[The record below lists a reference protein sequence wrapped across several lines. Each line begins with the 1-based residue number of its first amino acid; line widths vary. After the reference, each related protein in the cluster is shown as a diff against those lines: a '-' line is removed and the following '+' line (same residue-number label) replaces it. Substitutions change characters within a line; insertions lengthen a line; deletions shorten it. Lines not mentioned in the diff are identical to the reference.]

1 MVVQF
6 EDFESSKAFPLLSR
20 YRHRYRVFNDD
31 IQGTGCVTLSGVLSA
46 AAQTGQD
53 FTKLRFMCAG
63 AGSAGLGVCGQL
75 MDGLVEAGL
84 TKEEARSRFVICTI
98 EGALGAPS
106 QKKTSHAVGQA
117 AEWVNTA
124 VPDGASLMEAMKAF
138 KPHVLLGLTAQSGIF
153 TEDLIKQMAAYH
165 TRPIILPMSNPTTR
179 AECTPEQA
187 YKWTEGRAVVATG
200 SPFLPCT
207 LNGKTFTSS
216 QCNNMYIFPGLGLAA
231 SVAGVS
237 HITDR
242 MLYVAAKACANCVNK
257 EEVSAGMTFPSIKRI
272 REVSFA
278 VANAVIQ
285 EALNAGLTTKISQR
299 TLETEG
305 LENLIKRKMYF
316 PNYVPLVDP
325 K

>member
-6 EDFESSKAFPLLSR
+6 EDFESSKAFPLLQR
-20 YRHRYRVFNDD
+20 YRHSYRIFNDD
-31 IQGTGCVTLSGVLSA
+31 IQGTGCVTLGGVLSA
-46 AAQTGQD
+46 AAQIGQE
-53 FTKLRFMCAG
+53 FTDLRFMCAG

-84 TKEEARSRFVICTI
+84 TRQEARSRFVICTA

-106 QKKTSHAVGQA
+106 QKKTSHAVGPA
-117 AEWVNTA
+117 SEWVNSA
-124 VPDGASLMEAMKAF
+124 VPDGASLVEAMKAF

-153 TEDLIKQMAAYH
+153 TEELIRLMGSYH
-165 TRPIILPMSNPTTR
+165 SRPIVFPMSNPTTR

-187 YKWTEGRAVVATG
+187 YQWTEGRVVVATG
-200 SPFLPCT
+200 SPFPPSSLQ
-207 LNGKTFTSS
+207 GKVYTPS

-237 HITDR
+237 RITDR
-242 MLYVAAKACANCVNK
+242 MLYVAAKACAGCVNK
-257 EEVSAGMTFPSIKRI
+257 EEVAAGMTFPSIRRI
-272 REVSFA
+272 RDVSFA
-278 VANAVIQ
+278 VACAVIE
-285 EALNAGLTTKISQR
+285 EALKTGLTTKISPR
-299 TLETEG
+299 MLESEG
-305 LENLIKRKMYF
+305 LPHLVQRKMYF